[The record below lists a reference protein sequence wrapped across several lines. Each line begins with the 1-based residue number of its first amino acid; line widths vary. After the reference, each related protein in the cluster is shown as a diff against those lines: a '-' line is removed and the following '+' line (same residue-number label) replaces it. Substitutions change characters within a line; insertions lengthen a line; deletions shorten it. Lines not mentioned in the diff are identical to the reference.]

1 MLSTLCSRL
10 GGSSGSGSGPIRHG
24 AGRSGGRL
32 EGEENSSSPPSSSAL
47 AKPMAVLLAWNY
59 GAAALTL
66 PQLASA
72 AMAAMT

>member
-1 MLSTLCSRL
+1 MLSTLCSRM
-10 GGSSGSGSGPIRHG
+10 GSGPSSSSSSSRGNG
-24 AGRSGGRL
+24 AGSEGSGGGSRRD
-32 EGEENSSSPPSSSAL
+32 ESSPSSSAL

-66 PQLASA
+66 PLLASA

>member
-1 MLSTLCSRL
+1 
-10 GGSSGSGSGPIRHG
+10 
-24 AGRSGGRL
+24 
-32 EGEENSSSPPSSSAL
+32 L

-66 PQLASA
+66 PLLASA

>member
-10 GGSSGSGSGPIRHG
+10 SSPSGSGG
-24 AGRSGGRL
+24 GRSRS
-32 EGEENSSSPPSSSAL
+32 GEERGAAADEGDKEEVGGSNSAGL

-66 PQLASA
+66 PLLVSA
-72 AMAAMT
+72 AMAVMS